1 MPKKQK
7 PKPPTLNDQLSRQLR
22 HMLASTD
29 FTASPQQVA
38 LLNFVVNRTLSG
50 KAHEIVDFTIAVKVF
65 GRGPEFDL
73 RTDPI
78 VGIRADMLRR
88 AFERYYRT
96 SGKNDQIRINIPDGT
111 YVPIFHRQKLN
122 RS

>member
-7 PKPPTLNDQLSRQLR
+7 PPTPDDKISRQLR
-22 HMLASTD
+22 HMLASRD

-38 LLNFVVNRTLSG
+38 LLNFVVNRTLAG
-50 KAHEIVDFTIAVKVF
+50 KAHELEDFTIAVKVF

-78 VGIRADMLRR
+78 VGIQADMLRR

-96 SGKNDQIRINIPDGT
+96 SGKNDPIRIGIPNGT
-111 YVPIFHRQKLN
+111 YVPMFHRQKLN

>member
-7 PKPPTLNDQLSRQLR
+7 PKPPTPDKQISRQLQ
-22 HMLASTD
+22 HMLASPD

-38 LLNFVVNRTLSG
+38 ILNFVVNRILAG
-50 KAHEIVDFTIAVKVF
+50 KAHEIEGFTIAAEVF

-78 VGIRADMLRR
+78 VGIQTDMLRR

-96 SGKNDQIRINIPDGT
+96 SGKNDPIRISIPNGT

-122 RS
+122 RP